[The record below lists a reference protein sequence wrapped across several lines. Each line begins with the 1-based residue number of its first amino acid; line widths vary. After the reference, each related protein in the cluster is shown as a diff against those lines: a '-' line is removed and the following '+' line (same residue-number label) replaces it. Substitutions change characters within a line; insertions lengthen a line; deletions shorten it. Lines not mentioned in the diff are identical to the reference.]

1 MSPNPESRT
10 PNSARMRIL
19 HIDTGRELRGGQR
32 QLLRLARGLRER
44 QHDQMVVTPEGS
56 DLEECARSE
65 GFQVFALPAHDW
77 GHANGIL
84 QLRQRLLA
92 EPADIL
98 HAHDG
103 RGQTISWLASLGLP
117 LRRVASRRVTF
128 LPGSPARHRFIY
140 TRTCH
145 AVIAVSE
152 HIRSLL
158 TAGGVPAAK
167 IQVIPDGIE
176 IPPELPSPDE
186 RARHRR
192 LLDLKDNDF
201 VVGHIGAFTPEKGQ
215 DLAMEAIRR
224 TAEKLSSVRLLL
236 AGDGPLPTMTRIR
249 QQARAMGDRV
259 RILGNLEE
267 LTGFFAAL
275 DFFIMPSR
283 AEGLGSAALLAM
295 AHGKAVIASRV
306 GGLPEVVEEGRTGW
320 LVTPG
325 SAEALAEAIFVAAS
339 DRERLSAYGEA
350 GRKRARQFS
359 SAIMVAR
366 TEEVYS
372 HLLGT

>member
-1 MSPNPESRT
+1 
-10 PNSARMRIL
+10 MRIL
-19 HIDTGRELRGGQR
+19 HLDTGRALRGGQR

-56 DLEECARSE
+56 DLEACARSE
-65 GFQVFALPAHDW
+65 GFQVF
-77 GHANGIL
+77 ANGIL

-92 EPADIL
+92 EAADIL

-117 LRRVASRRVTF
+117 VRRVASRRVTF
-128 LPGSPARHRFIY
+128 LPGAPARHRFIY

-158 TAGGVPAAK
+158 TAAGVPAEK
-167 IQVIPDGIE
+167 IHVIPDGIE
-176 IPPELPSPDE
+176 IPPELPSREE
-186 RARHRR
+186 RARQRR
-192 LLDLKDNDF
+192 LFDLRDDGF
-201 VVGHIGAFTPEKGQ
+201 VVGHIGAFTREKGQ
-215 DLAMEAIRR
+215 DLALEAIRR
-224 TAEKLSSVRLLL
+224 IAEKLPSVRLLL
-236 AGDGPLPTMTRIR
+236 VGDGPPATMTRIR
-249 QQARAMGDRV
+249 EQARAMGDRV
-259 RILGNLEE
+259 RILGSLEE

-275 DFFIMPSR
+275 DLFIMPSR

-320 LVTPG
+320 LVTPD
-325 SAEALAEAIFVAAS
+325 SADALADAVLIAAS
-339 DRERLSAYGEA
+339 DRERLRAYGEA
-350 GRKRARQFS
+350 GRERAGQFS

-372 HLLGT
+372 HLLTT